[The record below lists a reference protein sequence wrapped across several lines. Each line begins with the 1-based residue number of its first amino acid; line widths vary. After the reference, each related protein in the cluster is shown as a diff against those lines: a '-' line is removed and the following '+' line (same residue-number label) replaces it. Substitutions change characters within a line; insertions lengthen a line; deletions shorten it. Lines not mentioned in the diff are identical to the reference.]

1 MFTNSDI
8 ESKAVIKEVLQE
20 KSNTMKP
27 IQKRHHLMG
36 FFFSFIKI
44 GLFAFK
50 LNLQLEMGKRCKN

>member
-8 ESKAVIKEVLQE
+8 ESKAVIKKVLQE

-27 IQKRHHLMG
+27 IQKRHYLMV
-36 FFFSFIKI
+36 FFSFIKI

>member
-36 FFFSFIKI
+36 FFFHLS
-44 GLFAFK
+44 K
-50 LNLQLEMGKRCKN
+50 LVYLHLN